1 MGYVD
6 SLIANAMLY
15 VRLCIWKEALSHQS
29 ANFEK
34 LAAKSSRQVFSWV
47 LKITSLCTSE
57 YKRLTTW

>member
-34 LAAKSSRQVFSWV
+34 LDFSFQRYCCV
-47 LKITSLCTSE
+47 Q
-57 YKRLTTW
+57 